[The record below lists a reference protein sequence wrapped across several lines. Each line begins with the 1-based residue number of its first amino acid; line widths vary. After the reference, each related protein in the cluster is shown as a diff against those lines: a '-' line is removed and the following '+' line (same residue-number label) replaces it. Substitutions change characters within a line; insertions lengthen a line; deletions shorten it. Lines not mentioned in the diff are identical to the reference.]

1 MKRSVKAKVK
11 RGAARDLFAELSEGM
26 DALADARQEKRTLRT
41 HAAEYKPAP
50 SIPPQELVRVRKSF
64 KI

>member
-1 MKRSVKAKVK
+1 
-11 RGAARDLFAELSEGM
+11 M